1 VILVDSSVW
10 VEHLRRRH
18 SGLCGLLDEGR
29 VAIHPFVVGE
39 IALGMLK
46 NRAEILELLA
56 ELPLAPVVRHEDA
69 LAVVERR
76 GLAGAGIGWVDAHL
90 LAAGS
95 QARDRG
101 AHPWRLVG
109 AIGSIVT
116 SEGGRRMRPTLAATW
131 PATAPPAS

>member
-90 LAAGS
+90 LASA
-95 QARDRG
+95 
-101 AHPWRLVG
+101 LVG
-109 AIGSIVT
+109 GIPLWT
-116 SEGGRRMRPTLAATW
+116 LDRRLATVARTLG
-131 PATAPPAS
+131 ASWER